1 MVYKYDSIRQL
12 LSSFEECQKKFNSNV
27 FNNIESGYLASISNI
42 YLNTSLNKIKNNA
55 AKIKKYYDGI
65 INWWTKY
72 LEDLVIIENCLSNDG
87 NPNSLHA
94 TPVASLLNS
103 FLDFSNEEVFDKSA
117 FENFNSNYSEKKST
131 ASVNDESEKVSSYN
145 DQSLNGLSLEGLDG
159 LSLKSLDGLSLDGL
173 TGLSLEGLNGLENL
187 DLKNLKNFDISG
199 IGNFGASG
207 IGNFGASGIGNF
219 DASGIGNFDAS
230 GIGNFNASGIGN
242 FSNSMIGN
250 FNSSKFGN
258 FSGIGLGNFSG
269 IGIAVGANHLSVSN
283 LKNLKNNNFSISK
296 ASLGGLATIGVI
308 GLGAVLNKINNI
320 NGAGI
325 NGGMMTGGIMTG
337 GMSSMG
343 SSLTSGIGGV
353 GALTGIGRGVLD
365 KHYSNQYNGKSKFKD
380 SYIFSLVKDII
391 PDELVNLNN
400 TCTTISSSGFNSSL
414 KNGMI
419 LFSNVIGSS
428 GKFSQKTYKCI
439 YNKKHEISEKEI
451 GCNFVS
457 SFDTN
462 IYRKILEYYA
472 LNR

>member
-94 TPVASLLNS
+94 TSVASLLNS

-145 DQSLNGLSLEGLDG
+145 NQSLNGLSLEGLEG

-207 IGNFGASGIGNF
+207 IGNF
-219 DASGIGNFDAS
+219 DAS

-250 FNSSKFGN
+250 FNSSKF
-258 FSGIGLGNFSG
+258 GNFSG

-400 TCTTISSSGFNSSL
+400 TCTTISNSGFNSSL

-439 YNKKHEISEKEI
+439 YNKKYEIFEKEI

>member
-55 AKIKKYYDGI
+55 TKIKKYYDGI
-65 INWWTKY
+65 INGWTKY

-94 TPVASLLNS
+94 TPVASFLNS
-103 FLDFSNEEVFDKSA
+103 FLDFSNEKNFDKTV
-117 FENFNSNYSEKKST
+117 FENFNLNYTENNPNINATTKKETGLNSG
-131 ASVNDESEKVSSYN
+131 SF
-145 DQSLNGLSLEGLDG
+145 SLNETAGLSLE
-159 LSLKSLDGLSLDGL
+159 SLEGLSLDGL
-173 TGLSLEGLNGLENL
+173 AELSLEGLNSL
-187 DLKNLKNFDISG
+187 
-199 IGNFGASG
+199 
-207 IGNFGASGIGNF
+207 GIGNF

-230 GIGNFNASGIGN
+230 RIENFDTSGIGN
-242 FSNSMIGN
+242 FDASGIGI

-269 IGIAVGANHLSVSN
+269 IGITIGANHLSVSN
-283 LKNLKNNNFSISK
+283 LKKLKNNNFSISK

-325 NGGMMTGGIMTG
+325 NGGMMTGGMMTG

-343 SSLTSGIGGV
+343 ASLTSGIGGV

-439 YNKKHEISEKEI
+439 YNKKHEIFEKEI

>member
-55 AKIKKYYDGI
+55 TKIKKYYDGI

-94 TPVASLLNS
+94 TPVASFLNS
-103 FLDFSNEEVFDKSA
+103 FLDFSNEKNFDKTV
-117 FENFNSNYSEKKST
+117 FENFNLNYTENNPNINATTKNETGLNSGSF
-131 ASVNDESEKVSSYN
+131 
-145 DQSLNGLSLEGLDG
+145 SLNETAGLSLE
-159 LSLKSLDGLSLDGL
+159 SLEGLSLDGL
-173 TGLSLEGLNGLENL
+173 AELSLEGLNSL
-187 DLKNLKNFDISG
+187 
-199 IGNFGASG
+199 
-207 IGNFGASGIGNF
+207 GIGNF

-230 GIGNFNASGIGN
+230 GIGNFDTSGIGNFDTSGIGNFDTSGIGNFGASGIGNFGASGIGN

-325 NGGMMTGGIMTG
+325 NGGMMTGGMMTG

-343 SSLTSGIGGV
+343 ASLTSGIGGV

-400 TCTTISSSGFNSSL
+400 TCTTISNSGFNSSL

-428 GKFSQKTYKCI
+428 GKFSQKTYNCI
-439 YNKKHEISEKEI
+439 YNKKYEIFEKEI

>member
-55 AKIKKYYDGI
+55 TKIKKYYDGI

-94 TPVASLLNS
+94 TPVASFLNS
-103 FLDFSNEEVFDKSA
+103 FLDFSNEKNFDKTV
-117 FENFNSNYSEKKST
+117 FENFNLNYTENNPNINATTKNETGLNSGSF
-131 ASVNDESEKVSSYN
+131 
-145 DQSLNGLSLEGLDG
+145 SLNETAGLSLE
-159 LSLKSLDGLSLDGL
+159 SLEGLSLDGL
-173 TGLSLEGLNGLENL
+173 AELSLEGLNSL
-187 DLKNLKNFDISG
+187 
-199 IGNFGASG
+199 
-207 IGNFGASGIGNF
+207 GIGNF

-230 GIGNFNASGIGN
+230 GIGNFDTSGIGN
-242 FSNSMIGN
+242 FGASGIGN

-258 FSGIGLGNFSG
+258 FSGIGLGNFPG
-269 IGIAVGANHLSVSN
+269 IGIAIGANHLSVSN

-325 NGGMMTGGIMTG
+325 NGGMMTGGMMTG

-343 SSLTSGIGGV
+343 ASLTSGIGGV

-439 YNKKHEISEKEI
+439 YNKKHEIFEKEI

>member
-55 AKIKKYYDGI
+55 TKIKKYYDGI

-94 TPVASLLNS
+94 TPVASFLNS
-103 FLDFSNEEVFDKSA
+103 FLDFSNEKNFDKTV
-117 FENFNSNYSEKKST
+117 FENFNLNYTENNPNINATTKKETGLNSG
-131 ASVNDESEKVSSYN
+131 SF
-145 DQSLNGLSLEGLDG
+145 SLNETAGLSLE
-159 LSLKSLDGLSLDGL
+159 SLEGLSLDGL
-173 TGLSLEGLNGLENL
+173 AELSLEGLNSLGIG
-187 DLKNLKNFDISG
+187 NFDASG
-199 IGNFGASG
+199 IGNFDTSG

-219 DASGIGNFDAS
+219 DASGIG
-230 GIGNFNASGIGN
+230 I
-242 FSNSMIGN
+242 

-269 IGIAVGANHLSVSN
+269 IGITIGANHLSVSN
-283 LKNLKNNNFSISK
+283 LKKLKNNNFSISK

-325 NGGMMTGGIMTG
+325 NGGMMTGGMMTG

-343 SSLTSGIGGV
+343 ASLTSGIGGV

-419 LFSNVIGSS
+419 LFSNAIGSS

-439 YNKKHEISEKEI
+439 YNKKHEIFEKEI

>member
-55 AKIKKYYDGI
+55 TKIKKYYDGI

-94 TPVASLLNS
+94 TPVASFLNS
-103 FLDFSNEEVFDKSA
+103 FLDFSNEKNFDKTV
-117 FENFNSNYSEKKST
+117 FENFNLNYTENNPNINATTKKETGLNSG
-131 ASVNDESEKVSSYN
+131 SF
-145 DQSLNGLSLEGLDG
+145 SLNETAGLSLE
-159 LSLKSLDGLSLDGL
+159 SLEGLSLDGL
-173 TGLSLEGLNGLENL
+173 AELSLEGLNSL
-187 DLKNLKNFDISG
+187 
-199 IGNFGASG
+199 
-207 IGNFGASGIGNF
+207 GIGNF

-230 GIGNFNASGIGN
+230 RIGNFDTSGIGN
-242 FSNSMIGN
+242 FDASGIGI

-269 IGIAVGANHLSVSN
+269 IGITIGANHLSVSN
-283 LKNLKNNNFSISK
+283 LKKLKNNNFSISK

-325 NGGMMTGGIMTG
+325 NGGMMTGGMMTG

-343 SSLTSGIGGV
+343 ASLTSGIGGV

-439 YNKKHEISEKEI
+439 YNKKHEIFEKEI